1 MEGKQLPEGR
11 RVAPSILAADWSR
24 MWEQVKTVMDAGA
37 ELIHVDVM
45 DGHFVPPITMGPQ
58 MVQALSDHVHG
69 AGGWLDV
76 HLMIERPE
84 HQVEA
89 FAKAGADSI
98 SIHWE
103 ATPHVHYALKAVHEA
118 GCLAGLAI
126 NPATPPEAVVAAA
139 DTFDILLCMTVD
151 PGWGGQAFID
161 SSKDKVRRLRS
172 ILPDRMADR
181 GGRRDRRRHRA
192 ALPRGR
198 RAAVR
203 CGLRR
208 VRRGGPGRRLRRRC
222 GRRGR
227 FLTLPPAPEPA
238 TAAAGALLP
247 AEVRAPRT
255 PWRTTHHTSSTIRCR
270 PEKPRPP
277 VCGLK
282 HSSKPCAMW
291 LSGKMWA
298 SFWSQSG

>member
-37 ELIHVDVM
+37 EVIHVDVM

-58 MVQALSDHVHG
+58 MVQSLSEHVHA

-84 HQVEA
+84 HHVEA

-172 ILPDRMADR
+172 ILPDRVAIEVD
-181 GGRRDRRRHRA
+181 GGIDSDTARPCREAGARLFVAGSAVFGAPDPGA
-192 ALPRGR
+192 AYGD
-198 RAAVR
+198 VV
-203 CGLRR
+203 G
-208 VRRGGPGRRLRRRC
+208 
-222 GRRGR
+222 
-227 FLTLPPAPEPA
+227 
-238 TAAAGALLP
+238 AAGA
-247 AEVRAPRT
+247 
-255 PWRTTHHTSSTIRCR
+255 S
-270 PEKPRPP
+270 
-277 VCGLK
+277 
-282 HSSKPCAMW
+282 
-291 LSGKMWA
+291 
-298 SFWSQSG
+298 